1 MRQMRGNLDPRRSR
15 NPRKRSLNKREQRL
29 TIRQI
34 IPPWIRLL
42 NNLRVKRKLNK
53 QQNRKD
59 SQKKRRW
66 MKTGRMLI
74 SMTEPINLQRKS

>member
-42 NNLRVKRKLNK
+42 KNLRVKRKLNR
-53 QQNRKD
+53 QLNRKYN
-59 SQKKRRW
+59 QRKKRW
-66 MKTGRMLI
+66 MKTGRMLTLMIGLI
-74 SMTEPINLQRKS
+74 SLLRRN